1 MEKTNEMIMRF
12 CNVDENR
19 VVLTPADRAVLESYR
34 SFCEGLAN
42 YLGDGYEIVLHSLE
56 NLDRSVIKIIN
67 GYHTGRKEGA
77 PITDL
82 ALRMLENIREKGAEG
97 YIAYFSRNKRNEPLR
112 STTITIQ
119 GEGGRIIGLM
129 CINFYMNTPLSI
141 MLEQWTQGAASPA
154 VRSETFVDDP
164 EDLIRAAVVS
174 VRDEVLADSSVTAH
188 NKNKEIVAR
197 LAAKGI
203 FKLKDSVVQCAEML
217 GISRNTVYMH
227 IRSARGDG
235 E

>member
-1 MEKTNEMIMRF
+1 ME
-12 CNVDENR
+12 ENC

-67 GYHTGRKEGA
+67 GYHTGRREGA

-82 ALRMLENIREKGAEG
+82 ALRMLDNIRDNGAAG
-97 YIAYFSRNKRNEPLR
+97 YIAYFSRNKKNEPMR
-112 STTITIQ
+112 STTITVQ
-119 GEGGRIIGLM
+119 GEGGRVIGLM
-129 CINFYMNTPLSI
+129 CINFYMNTPLSTL
-141 MLEQWTQGAASPA
+141 LEQLTGGGSSIHG
-154 VRSETFVDDP
+154 VHSETFVDAP
-164 EDLIRAAVVS
+164 EDLIRETVNAV
-174 VRDEVLADSSVTAH
+174 RTEVLSDDSVTAH

-197 LAAKGI
+197 LSSKGI